1 MPRGTSFQ
9 GTHQTSAMCRCS
21 SESNKYFKSTHTGIL
36 TEMWSHPCCC
46 LPQSFWATRRQTHG
60 TTPMFLHTPMLP
72 PMLRRTSTFPGFC
85 QTEDV
90 QDHDD
95 FFVPIVVPPERQW
108 PRRVCDVYC
117 PQIGELCIRVLLFH
131 VPTFGDC
138 DPFAVDLFTSFKS
151 TRLHFQSGLNHNL
164 VPLVHVLKIVVV
176 FVVVLRWHVPS
187 GTQLFCD
194 HEHTEVSDEV
204 KT

>member
-21 SESNKYFKSTHTGIL
+21 SESNKHFKSTHTGIL
-36 TEMWSHPCCC
+36 TEMWSQPCCC

-60 TTPMFLHTPMLP
+60 TTPVFLHTPMLP
-72 PMLRRTSTFPGFC
+72 PMLRRTSTFPGIC

-117 PQIGELCIRVLLFH
+117 PQIGELCIRVLLFYVFQLSAIATRSRWIFSH
-131 VPTFGDC
+131 PSKARD
-138 DPFAVDLFTSFKS
+138 FTSNPVSAIIWSLWSMSSKS
-151 TRLHFQSGLNHNL
+151 SSYSSSFCG
-164 VPLVHVLKIVVV
+164 
-176 FVVVLRWHVPS
+176 
-187 GTQLFCD
+187 GTFPAAPNYSVITNTQRYLM
-194 HEHTEVSDEV
+194 
-204 KT
+204 K